1 MTPLSIVWD
10 ANPVAFSIGS
20 LEIAWYG
27 ILWAVAL
34 LAALWIFAR
43 MVKREGLDPRL
54 VDSGFLYGVLATIIG
69 ARLGHCLFYEP
80 QEYFLHPFMSDFP
93 WIKIL
98 DIRGGGLASH
108 GAAIGLL
115 VGLWLF
121 ARKWKFPYIWI
132 LDRVAVMVPLSGAL
146 VRLGN
151 LMNSEI
157 IGDPTSLP
165 WGFLFVRSYEWQALY
180 GPGVYPPDGLACHP
194 TQIYEALAYLA
205 IFFLLA
211 HLYWRTKLAAQKRGV
226 IFGLFLILL
235 FAVRFLIES
244 IKLPQ
249 EAWEQAMA
257 LNMGQI
263 LSIPFI
269 IAGGAI
275 LLWALR
281 RPAQPYE
288 NMPLAKNAPKNTTK
302 KRK

>member
-1 MTPLSIVWD
+1 MTLLTIVWD

-34 LAALWIFAR
+34 LVALWIFAR
-43 MVKREGLDPRL
+43 MVEREGLDPRL

-157 IGDPTSLP
+157 YGEPTSLP
-165 WGFLFVRSYEWQALY
+165 WGFVFRRVGETV
-180 GPGVYPPDGLACHP
+180 PMHP

-211 HLYWRTKLAAQKRGV
+211 HLYWRTKLAVQKRGV

-249 EAWEQAMA
+249 EAWEQMMV
-257 LNMGQI
+257 LNMGQL

-281 RPAQPYE
+281 RPAQLYE
-288 NMPLAKNAPKNTTK
+288 SMPLAKNAPKNIHE

>member
-1 MTPLSIVWD
+1 MTQLFVEWNVD
-10 ANPVAFSIGS
+10 PVAFSLGS

-27 ILWAVAL
+27 VLWALAL
-34 LAALWIFAR
+34 LSSLWIFAR
-43 MVKREGLDPRL
+43 MVRREELDPRL

-69 ARLGHCLFYEP
+69 ARLGHCIFYEP
-80 QEYFLHPFMSDFP
+80 GEYFLHPFMDSFP
-93 WIKIL
+93 WIKLL

-108 GAAIGLL
+108 GAALGLL

-132 LDRVAVMVPLSGAL
+132 LDRVAVMVPLAGAL
-146 VRLGN
+146 VRFGN

-157 IGDPTSLP
+157 YGDPTTLP
-165 WGFLFVRSYEWQALY
+165 WGFVFLRAHETV
-180 GPGVYPPDGLACHP
+180 PMHP

-211 HLYWRTKLAAQKRGV
+211 HLYWRTRLAEQKRGV

-235 FAVRFLIES
+235 FTVRFLVES

-249 EAWEQAMA
+249 EAWEQDMM

-263 LSIPFI
+263 LSLPFI
-269 IAGGAI
+269 AAGGVI
-275 LLWALR
+275 LWQALR
-281 RPAQPYE
+281 RPARPYTDL
-288 NMPLAKNAPKNTTK
+288 PLAKNAPKNTTK

>member
-10 ANPVAFSIGS
+10 ANPVAFSLGS

-27 ILWAVAL
+27 VLWALAL
-34 LAALWIFAR
+34 LSALWIFAR
-43 MVKREGLDPRL
+43 MVKREELDPRL
-54 VDSGFLYGVLATIIG
+54 VDSGFLYAVLATIIG
-69 ARLGHCLFYEP
+69 ARLGHCIFYEP
-80 QEYFLHPFMSDFP
+80 AEYFLDPFMSGFP

-108 GAAIGLL
+108 GAALGLL

-121 ARKWKFPYIWI
+121 ARKWKVPYIWI

-157 IGDPTSLP
+157 YGDPTTMP
-165 WGFLFVRSYEWQALY
+165 WGFVFKRVGETV
-180 GPGVYPPDGLACHP
+180 PMHP
-194 TQIYEALAYLA
+194 TQIYEAVAYLA

-211 HLYWRTKLAAQKRGV
+211 HLYWRTKLAGEKRGV

-235 FAVRFLIES
+235 FVVRLLVES

-249 EAWEQAMA
+249 EVWEQNMV

-269 IAGGAI
+269 IAGGVI

-281 RPAQPYE
+281 RPAQPYT
-288 NMPLAKNAPKNTTK
+288 NMPLAKNAPKTTNPK

>member
-1 MTPLSIVWD
+1 MTPLSVVWD
-10 ANPVAFSIGS
+10 ADPIAFSIGS
-20 LEIAWYG
+20 FEIAWYG
-27 ILWAVAL
+27 VSWAIAL
-34 LAALWIFAR
+34 LVALWIFAR
-43 MVKREGLDPRL
+43 MVRREGLDPRL

-80 QEYFLHPFMSDFP
+80 GEYFLHPFMPEFP
-93 WIKIL
+93 WIKLL

-157 IGDPTSLP
+157 YGEATSLP
-165 WGFLFVRSYEWQALY
+165 WGFVFVRNGETL
-180 GPGVYPPDGLACHP
+180 PMHP

-211 HLYWRTKLAAQKRGV
+211 HLYWRTKLAEQKRGV

-235 FAVRFLIES
+235 FAVRFAIES

-249 EAWEQAMA
+249 EDWELGLA
-257 LNMGQI
+257 LNMGQM

-269 IAGGAI
+269 VAGGAI
-275 LLWALR
+275 LWWALR
-281 RPAQPYE
+281 RPAEPYADMPRAGGQPG
-288 NMPLAKNAPKNTTK
+288 KGVK
-302 KRK
+302 KR

>member
-1 MTPLSIVWD
+1 MTPLSVIWD
-10 ANPVAFSIGS
+10 PDPVAISIGS

-27 ILWAVAL
+27 ISWSLAL
-34 LAALWIFAR
+34 LAASWIFAR
-43 MVKREGLDPRL
+43 MVKREGLDP
-54 VDSGFLYGVLATIIG
+54 DITISGFMYGAIATIVG

-93 WIKIL
+93 WIKLL

-121 ARKWKFPYIWI
+121 ARKWKVPYIWI

-157 IGDPTSLP
+157 YGEATSLP
-165 WGFLFVRSYEWQALY
+165 WGFVFVRNGETL
-180 GPGVYPPDGLACHP
+180 PMHP

-211 HLYWRTKLAAQKRGV
+211 HLYWRTKLAEQKRGV

-235 FAVRFLIES
+235 FAVRFAIES

-249 EAWEQAMA
+249 EDWEMGLA
-257 LNMGQI
+257 LNMGQM

-269 IAGGAI
+269 VAGGAI
-275 LLWALR
+275 LLWAWR
-281 RPAQPYE
+281 RPAQLYK
-288 NMPLAKNAPKNTTK
+288 NMPLAGGQPGKGVK
-302 KRK
+302 KR

>member
-1 MTPLSIVWD
+1 MTQLFVEWKVD
-10 ANPVAFSIGS
+10 PVAFSLGGF
-20 LEIAWYG
+20 EIAWYG
-27 ILWAVAL
+27 VLWAVAL
-34 LAALWIFAR
+34 LSCLWIFSR
-43 MVKREGLDPRL
+43 MVQREGLDPRL
-54 VDSGFLYGVLATIIG
+54 VDSGFLYGVLATVIG

-80 QEYFLHPFMSDFP
+80 GYYLLHPFMSDFP
-93 WIKIL
+93 WIKLL

-132 LDRVAVMVPLSGAL
+132 LDRVAVMVPLAGAL

-151 LMNSEI
+151 LLNSEI
-157 IGDPTSLP
+157 YGDPTSLP
-165 WGFLFVRSYEWQALY
+165 WGFVFLRAGETV
-180 GPGVYPPDGLACHP
+180 PMHP

-211 HLYWRTKLAAQKRGV
+211 HLYWRTRLAEEKRGV

-235 FAVRFLIES
+235 FSVRLVVES

-249 EAWEQAMA
+249 EAWEQGLP
-257 LNMGQI
+257 LNMGQM
-263 LSIPFI
+263 LSIPFVT
-269 IAGGAI
+269 AGGVV
-275 LLWALR
+275 LWRALR
-281 RPAQPYE
+281 RPAEPYAD
-288 NMPLAKNAPKNTTK
+288 MPRAKTASGTTVK

>member
-1 MTPLSIVWD
+1 MTPLFVVWD
-10 ANPVAFSIGS
+10 AEPVAFSIGS

-27 ILWAVAL
+27 VLWAVAL

-43 MVKREGLDPRL
+43 MVRREGLDPRL

-80 QEYFLHPFMSDFP
+80 GEYFLDPFMPGFP
-93 WIKIL
+93 WIKLL

-108 GAAIGLL
+108 GAAFGLL

-121 ARKWKFPYIWI
+121 ARKWKLPYIWI
-132 LDRVAVMVPLSGAL
+132 LDRVAVMVPFSGAL

-157 IGDPTSLP
+157 YGDPTTLP
-165 WGFLFVRSYEWQALY
+165 WGFVFVRNGETM
-180 GPGVYPPDGLACHP
+180 PMHP
-194 TQIYEALAYLA
+194 TQIYEAVGYLV

-211 HLYWRTKLAAQKRGV
+211 HLYWRTRLAAERRGV
-226 IFGLFLILL
+226 IFGLFLVLL
-235 FAVRFLIES
+235 FAVRFAVES

-249 EAWEQAMA
+249 EIWEQDMV

-263 LSIPFI
+263 LSLPFI
-269 IAGGAI
+269 AAGGVI
-275 LLWALR
+275 LWWALR
-281 RPAQPYE
+281 RPARPYVD
-288 NMPLAKNAPKNTTK
+288 MPRASAAGRAKNLQNNK
-302 KRK
+302 KR

>member
-1 MTPLSIVWD
+1 MTPLAIVWE
-10 ANPVAFSIGS
+10 ANPIAVSIGS
-20 LEIAWYG
+20 LQIAWYG
-27 ILWAVAL
+27 ISWALAL
-34 LAALWIFAR
+34 LMASWIFAR
-43 MVKREGLDPRL
+43 MVKREGLNPEIAG
-54 VDSGFLYGVLATIIG
+54 SGFLYGAIATVVG

-80 QEYFLHPFMSDFP
+80 AEYFLHPFMSDFP
-93 WIKIL
+93 WIKLL

-108 GAAIGLL
+108 GAALGLL

-132 LDRVAVMVPLSGAL
+132 LDRVAVIVPVSGAL

-151 LMNSEI
+151 LINSEVY
-157 IGDPTSLP
+157 GDPTSLP
-165 WGFLFVRSYEWQALY
+165 WGFVFVQA
-180 GPGVYPPDGLACHP
+180 GETEPMHP
-194 TQIYEALAYLA
+194 TQIYEAAAYLA

-211 HLYWRTKLAAQKRGV
+211 HLYWRTKLAEEKRGV

-235 FAVRFLIES
+235 FLVRLLIES
-244 IKLPQ
+244 IKQPQ
-249 EAWEQAMA
+249 EVWEQTMA

-269 IAGGAI
+269 IAGGVI

-281 RPAQPYE
+281 RPAEPYT
-288 NMPLAKNAPKNTTK
+288 NMPLAKNSPNKTK

>member
-1 MTPLSIVWD
+1 MTPLSVIWD
-10 ANPVAFSIGS
+10 PDPVAISIGS

-27 ILWAVAL
+27 ISWSLAL
-34 LAALWIFAR
+34 LAASWIFAR
-43 MVKREGLDPRL
+43 MVKRESLNPDITI
-54 VDSGFLYGVLATIIG
+54 SGFMYGAIATIVG

-93 WIKIL
+93 WIKLL

-121 ARKWKFPYIWI
+121 ARKWKVPYIWI

-157 IGDPTSLP
+157 YGEATSLP
-165 WGFLFVRSYEWQALY
+165 WGFVFVRNGETL
-180 GPGVYPPDGLACHP
+180 PMHP

-211 HLYWRTKLAAQKRGV
+211 HLYWRTKLAEQKRGV

-235 FAVRFLIES
+235 FAVRFAIES

-249 EAWEQAMA
+249 EDWEMGLV
-257 LNMGQI
+257 LNMGQM

-269 IAGGAI
+269 VAGGAI
-275 LLWALR
+275 LLWAWR
-281 RPAQPYE
+281 RPAQLYT
-288 NMPLAKNAPKNTTK
+288 NMPLAGGQPGKGVK
-302 KRK
+302 KR

>member
-1 MTPLSIVWD
+1 MTLLSVVWD
-10 ANPVAFSIGS
+10 ANPVAFSLGS

-27 ILWAVAL
+27 VLWALAL
-34 LAALWIFAR
+34 LSALWIFAR

-69 ARLGHCLFYEP
+69 ARLGHCIFYEP

-108 GAAIGLL
+108 GAALGLL
-115 VGLWLF
+115 VGLWMF
-121 ARKWKFPYIWI
+121 SRKWKFPYIWI

-157 IGDPTSLP
+157 YGDPTSLP
-165 WGFLFVRSYEWQALY
+165 WGFVFKRVGETV
-180 GPGVYPPDGLACHP
+180 PMHP

-211 HLYWRTKLAAQKRGV
+211 HLYWRTKLAEEKRGV

-235 FAVRFLIES
+235 FLVRLLIES
-244 IKLPQ
+244 IKMPQ
-249 EAWEQAMA
+249 EAWEQNMA

-269 IAGGAI
+269 IAGGVI

-281 RPAQPYE
+281 RPAQPYTDL
-288 NMPLAKNAPKNTTK
+288 PLAKNAPKNTTK

>member
-1 MTPLSIVWD
+1 MP
-10 ANPVAFSIGS
+10 
-20 LEIAWYG
+20 E
-27 ILWAVAL
+27 
-34 LAALWIFAR
+34 
-43 MVKREGLDPRL
+43 
-54 VDSGFLYGVLATIIG
+54 
-69 ARLGHCLFYEP
+69 
-80 QEYFLHPFMSDFP
+80 FP
-93 WIKIL
+93 WIKLL

-108 GAAIGLL
+108 GAAVGLL

-157 IGDPTSLP
+157 YGDPTSLP
-165 WGFLFVRSYEWQALY
+165 WGFVFVRTGETV
-180 GPGVYPPDGLACHP
+180 PMHPP
-194 TQIYEALAYLA
+194 QIYEALAYLA

-211 HLYWRTKLAAQKRGV
+211 HLYWRTKLAEERRGV

-235 FAVRFLIES
+235 FTVRLLIES

-269 IAGGAI
+269 VGGGII
-275 LLWALR
+275 LWRALR
-281 RPAQPYE
+281 RPAQPYTD
-288 NMPLAKNAPKNTTK
+288 MPLAKNAVG
-302 KRK
+302 KRKK

>member
-1 MTPLSIVWD
+1 MTPLSVIWD
-10 ANPVAFSIGS
+10 PDPVAISIGS

-27 ILWAVAL
+27 ISWSLAL
-34 LAALWIFAR
+34 LAASWIFAR
-43 MVKREGLDPRL
+43 MVKRESLNPDITI
-54 VDSGFLYGVLATIIG
+54 SGFMYGAIATIVG

-93 WIKIL
+93 WIKLL

-121 ARKWKFPYIWI
+121 ARKWKVPYIWI

-157 IGDPTSLP
+157 YGEATSLP
-165 WGFLFVRSYEWQALY
+165 WGFVFVRNGETL
-180 GPGVYPPDGLACHP
+180 PMHP

-211 HLYWRTKLAAQKRGV
+211 HLYWRTKLAEQKRGV

-235 FAVRFLIES
+235 FAVRFAIES

-249 EAWEQAMA
+249 EDWEIGLA
-257 LNMGQI
+257 LNMGQM

-269 IAGGAI
+269 VAGGAI
-275 LLWALR
+275 LLWAWR
-281 RPAQPYE
+281 RPAQLYT
-288 NMPLAKNAPKNTTK
+288 NMPLAGGQPGKGVK
-302 KRK
+302 KR

>member
-10 ANPVAFSIGS
+10 ANPVAFSFGS

-27 ILWAVAL
+27 VLWALAL

-43 MVKREGLDPRL
+43 MVKREALDPRM
-54 VDSGFLYGVLATIIG
+54 VDSGFLYAVLATIIG
-69 ARLGHCLFYEP
+69 ARLGHCIFYEP
-80 QEYFLHPFMSDFP
+80 AEYFLDPFMSGFP

-108 GAAIGLL
+108 GAALGLL

-121 ARKWKFPYIWI
+121 ARKWKVPYIWI

-157 IGDPTSLP
+157 YGDPTTMP
-165 WGFLFVRSYEWQALY
+165 WGFIFKRVGETV
-180 GPGVYPPDGLACHP
+180 PMHP
-194 TQIYEALAYLA
+194 TQIYEAVAYLA

-211 HLYWRTKLAAQKRGV
+211 HLYWRTKLAEEKRGV
-226 IFGLFLILL
+226 IFGIFLILL
-235 FAVRFLIES
+235 FLVRLLVES

-249 EAWEQAMA
+249 EAWEQNMA

-269 IAGGAI
+269 IAGGVI

-281 RPAQPYE
+281 RPAQPYT

>member
-1 MTPLSIVWD
+1 MIPLSIVWD
-10 ANPVAFSIGS
+10 VNPVAFSLGS

-27 ILWAVAL
+27 VLWALAL
-34 LAALWIFAR
+34 LSALWIFAR
-43 MVKREGLDPRL
+43 MVKREELDPRL
-54 VDSGFLYGVLATIIG
+54 VDSGFLYAVLATIIG
-69 ARLGHCLFYEP
+69 ARLGHCIFYEP
-80 QEYFLHPFMSDFP
+80 AEYFLDPFMSGFP

-108 GAAIGLL
+108 GAALGLL

-121 ARKWKFPYIWI
+121 ARKWKVPYIWI

-157 IGDPTSLP
+157 YGDPTTMP
-165 WGFLFVRSYEWQALY
+165 WGFVFKRVGETV
-180 GPGVYPPDGLACHP
+180 PMHP
-194 TQIYEALAYLA
+194 TQIYETGAYLL

-211 HLYWRTKLAAQKRGV
+211 HLYWRTKLAEQKRGV

-235 FAVRFLIES
+235 FVVRLLVES

-249 EAWEQAMA
+249 EVWEQNMA

-269 IAGGAI
+269 IAGGVI

-281 RPAQPYE
+281 RPAQPYTD
-288 NMPLAKNAPKNTTK
+288 MPLAKNAPKNTTN